1 MNLIVKNDKDSVF
14 FSSYD
19 SEMPQVFMAQKKM
32 YAGDQNDALALLG
45 EGDSA
50 TFKIN
55 LDTLEKYTKQPK
67 QEQFKND
74 KYQTFVVKIEKVFKK
89 NSSAYQD
96 IDNVMTVRGT
106 MNKFGFLLLMVM
118 ASAMYVWNVYA
129 EGNTNTATTLMI
141 VGAIGGLILAL
152 VVMFKPQWAGY
163 ITPAY
168 GILEGLFIGGIS
180 AFFNAMF
187 TTSYPNII
195 LHAVGLTLGVAVAMF
210 FLYNFRIIT
219 VTNKLRSIIMSATMG
234 IGLFY
239 LIVWIAGM
247 FGFEMG
253 FAFDSSPLSIGIS
266 LFIVGI
272 AALNLLLDFDS
283 IEKAAEMGAPKY
295 MEWYGAFGLLVT
307 LVWLYLEILKL
318 LSKLNSKD

>member
-1 MNLIVKNDKDSVF
+1 LA
-14 FSSYD
+14 
-19 SEMPQVFMAQKKM
+19 PL
-32 YAGDQNDALALLG
+32 YAL
-45 EGDSA
+45 
-50 TFKIN
+50 
-55 LDTLEKYTKQPK
+55 
-67 QEQFKND
+67 
-74 KYQTFVVKIEKVFKK
+74 
-89 NSSAYQD
+89 
-96 IDNVMTVRGT
+96 
-106 MNKFGFLLLMVM
+106 
-118 ASAMYVWNVYA
+118 
-129 EGNTNTATTLMI
+129 
-141 VGAIGGLILAL
+141 
-152 VVMFKPQWAGY
+152 
-163 ITPAY
+163 
-168 GILEGLFIGGIS
+168 LEGLFIGAIS
-180 AFFNAMF
+180 AIMNAAF
-187 TTSYPNII
+187 AESYPG
-195 LHAVGLTLGVAVAMF
+195 LVMQAVGLTFGVALAMF
-210 FLYNFRIIT
+210 LLYNFRIIT

-272 AALNLLLDFDS
+272 AALNLLLDFDA

>member
-1 MNLIVKNDKDSVF
+1 MSAFKTGNPTLTEKIFDKSLHENANAF
-14 FSSYD
+14 
-19 SEMPQVFMAQKKM
+19 
-32 YAGDQNDALALLG
+32 G
-45 EGDSA
+45 
-50 TFKIN
+50 
-55 LDTLEKYTKQPK
+55 
-67 QEQFKND
+67 
-74 KYQTFVVKIEKVFKK
+74 
-89 NSSAYQD
+89 
-96 IDNVMTVRGT
+96 VMSVRGT
-106 MNKFGFLLLMVM
+106 INKFGFLLLMVM

-141 VGAIGGLILAL
+141 AGAIGGLILAL

-187 TTSYPNII
+187 ANSYPNII

-272 AALNLLLDFDS
+272 AALNLLLDFDA